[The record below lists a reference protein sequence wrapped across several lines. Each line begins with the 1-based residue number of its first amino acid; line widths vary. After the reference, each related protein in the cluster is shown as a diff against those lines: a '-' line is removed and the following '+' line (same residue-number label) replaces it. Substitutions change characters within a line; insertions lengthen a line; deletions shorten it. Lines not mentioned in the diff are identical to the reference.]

1 MNRRLLFVFC
11 FALAGYCAL
20 DVASGDEESGEVRI
34 VLADGAFGLK
44 APAAWK
50 MKKPR
55 TRIVAYE
62 FGLPAAKGDSV
73 DGRLTIMAAGGSIEA
88 NVDRWIGQ
96 FVQPDGTATK
106 NRADTTQKKIAGQQV
121 HFVDIA
127 GTYQDRRGP
136 FGPAIAR
143 ENYRM
148 LGVIIQ
154 LKGKGNYFVKLYGPH
169 KTVSAAEKP
178 FQGFIES
185 LQAAQ

>member
-1 MNRRLLFVFC
+1 MSRRLFLCWIVGC
-11 FALAGYCAL
+11 CLL
-20 DVASGDEESGEVRI
+20 DTASAEEESDEVRV
-34 VLADGAFGLK
+34 VLADGAFSLT

-50 MKKPR
+50 RKQPR
-55 TRIVAYE
+55 SRIVAYE
-62 FGLPAAKGDSV
+62 FGLPAAKDDAV

-88 NVDRWIGQ
+88 NVNRWIGQ

-106 NRADTTQKKIAGQQV
+106 ERAQTSHKEIAGQQV

-127 GTYQDRRGP
+127 GTYQDQPRGP
-136 FGPAIAR
+136 FGPAVAR

-148 LGVIIQ
+148 LGAIIA

-169 KTVSAAEKP
+169 KTVSAAAKP
-178 FQGFIES
+178 FREFVES